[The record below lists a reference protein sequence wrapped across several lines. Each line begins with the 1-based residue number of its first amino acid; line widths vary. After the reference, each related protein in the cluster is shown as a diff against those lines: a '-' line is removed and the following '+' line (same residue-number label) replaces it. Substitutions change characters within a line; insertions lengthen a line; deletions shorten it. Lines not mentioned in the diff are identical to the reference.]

1 MLTTVKRTQIYLEE
15 HHAQELD
22 RRARAR
28 HTTRS
33 KIIREALD
41 DYLGTGPGEE
51 ELLQRFRE
59 AVDKVYGI
67 APYLPENYI
76 SELRE
81 AGAKKLDDLEERW
94 RG

>member
-15 HHAQELD
+15 RHAQELD

-59 AVDKVYGI
+59 AVDKVSGI

-81 AGAKKLDDLEERW
+81 AGAKRLDDLEERW